1 MINRFDQHVP
11 LRSTF
16 VPKLFTPNFDLYN
29 QLLSEEQKTYSVASS
44 LKDTPIDA
52 LQGADEQYA
61 QQLRQELTGKV
72 DDISNMYKTDLNAA
86 RRASRDLIRDT
97 GRRTTPGGDIYELA
111 ARKKQFVDFQT
122 EEQKRLQKGEI
133 NSDQYWASVQKAKA
147 AYDQEGGYAN
157 KANLGLTARQQQVN
171 FDKFANEFLDNLK
184 ADGTVHSSM
193 YVDPSTGN
201 LLFDKT
207 KVTQLEAAKVQQTL
221 SQAYKN
227 AASATGQ
234 LYDMYDYRSS
244 TGQIQTE
251 DNRPKIAADL
261 QSIETL
267 NLDDKAQ
274 AKKAQQLLNQY
285 GFGLAEDGVFGEQS
299 LNALRQIEQQ
309 ASLSDEDFQN
319 QQVNS
324 YIDQYTQQ
332 LANPYAVAKSY
343 KELDR
348 EVKSLGRT
356 LDADFNLARR
366 KKELENTEL
375 RFDGLGISFDMGKLP
390 TTQRE
395 LTEQGK
401 TIDYSIKALEAQK
414 AKATSEAEVEF
425 IDDKIKYQRMLK
437 QQVTD
442 RQTRAI
448 EASLSAY
455 DPKTQEAIR
464 VLNANREKWENQKET
479 KVRYLEPSASGAP
492 REEISGYP
500 KREAIAA
507 VLKEAGINYMD
518 GKAAEQLLSALDK
531 KSSTW
536 LAANQSAQIAL
547 SNIALNKQ
555 EQTAVSQ
562 ILDGNSFVFF
572 DNTGVLDGINSSNMF
587 TKDGILSDRMKVESI
602 SKTGFGEFGNV
613 LTIVD
618 KESGK
623 TYLASPRNSN
633 ISRSIGEN
641 IIKTSAEGSDQYKTG
656 AIMASPALSAIASQ
670 VNTIRTGETK
680 AIPMSNNN
688 PLMVKKIEEP
698 SGIIYEV
705 KIPSGFSDAGQKV
718 RLASDVDLT
727 LYINQLDQNGGN

>member
-1 MINRFDQHVP
+1 MAISRFDQHVP

-29 QLLSEEQKTYSVASS
+29 QLLSEEQKTYSIASS

-111 ARKKQFVDFQT
+111 ARKKQFIDFQT
-122 EEQKRLQKGEI
+122 KEQERLQKGEI

-171 FDKFANEFLDNLK
+171 FDKFANDFLDNLK

-193 YVDPSTGN
+193 YVDPQTGN

-244 TGQIQTE
+244 TGQIQTQ

-285 GFGLAEDGVFGEQS
+285 GFGLAEDGVFGEKS

-309 ASLSDEDFQN
+309 ASLSDEEFQN

-356 LDADFNLARR
+356 LDADFNLAKR

-401 TIDYSIKALEAQK
+401 TIDYLIKALEAQK
-414 AKATSEAEVEF
+414 AKATTEAETQF

-464 VLNANREKWENQKET
+464 VLNANRAMWENAKDE
-479 KVRYLEPSASGAP
+479 VYYDASQDP
-492 REEISGYP
+492 IRP
-500 KREAIAA
+500 KRDAIDV
-507 VLKEAGINYMD
+507 VLRSNGITGID
-518 GKAAEQLLSALDK
+518 AKTAEQLMGTLEK

-536 LAANQSAQIAL
+536 LADNQSAQVAL
-547 SNIALNKQ
+547 SNVALNKQ
-555 EQTAVSQ
+555 EQAAVSQ

-618 KESGK
+618 KETGK

-656 AIMASPALSAIASQ
+656 VIMSSPTLSAIASQ